1 MATSSAQ
8 AADDVVSASKP
19 LPRMLRLHT
28 EQIGKTET
36 YEPDTYIKDPND
48 GLVQEQVAHDHY
60 FVEQSDVVESSAF
73 GTLYD

>member
-1 MATSSAQ
+1 MQ
-8 AADDVVSASKP
+8 
-19 LPRMLRLHT
+19 RLHI

-36 YEPDTYIKDPND
+36 YEPETYIKDPNH